1 MLNTS
6 AWREMDLRVLDE
18 LHLDTENVRLDNEDV
33 KVEADILADLFA
45 NEGALSLVAGIT
57 KVGFLTHELPIV
69 VKRRNKWVVVEGN
82 RRLAALKAMQNP
94 MLVPEYQARIKAL
107 TKGMPNLKALALV
120 RVKIAPNQ
128 EQANELIAALHTSNP
143 RRPWT
148 PARQAAFF
156 QAQINNGRSYAE
168 LRKRYP
174 TVDVQQFVFRSHV
187 LNLFAAVP
195 YDDPEL
201 RDFVATKGW
210 KRASST
216 LERIYQS
223 KEFLDLTGMTM
234 DEQGVFSTSLS
245 DARVKAV
252 ATVIVQGIKSNS
264 LNTRTINTVKSPR
277 FGALITELRVALG
290 QSAAPQQ
297 PGSATGGGAAP
308 TPPSG
313 GGRGAAGGGSGGTT
327 PAGGG
332 SGGTPPPGGGAGGNT
347 GGGTKP
353 LPPPKKQQYLHI
365 DLVVP
370 DAFPT
375 ALKRHLEELSVLD
388 LQRLPNTSY
397 LAMRAFLEKS
407 IKAFAE
413 CKEEVIT
420 PGGSG
425 SAGPGYVQLHQ
436 ALLWFEQ
443 YLEKNGPKPLVQP
456 TRKVRTGA
464 GRNWGSFSD
473 TKAAMDAANHNHH
486 FSVDPSDVIHLWD
499 SVEPLLRE
507 LLKP

>member
-1 MLNTS
+1 MLNTA
-6 AWREMDLRVLDE
+6 AWRDMDLRVLDE

-45 NEGALSLVAGIT
+45 NEGALSLVEGIT

-82 RRLAALKAMQNP
+82 RRIAALKAMQNP

-107 TKGMPNLKALALV
+107 IKGMPNLKALALV

-187 LNLFAAVP
+187 LNLFAKVP

-201 RDFVATKGW
+201 RDFVTTRGW

-223 KEFLDLTGMTM
+223 KEFLDLTGMAM
-234 DEQGVFSTSLS
+234 DDQGVFSTSLD
-245 DARVKAV
+245 DAQMKAV

-277 FGALITELRVALG
+277 FGALMTELRVALG
-290 QSAAPQQ
+290 ETPDRSPS
-297 PGSATGGGAAP
+297 GSPPGGGDAP
-308 TPPSG
+308 PAPGGGRGGSSGGTPSG
-313 GGRGAAGGGSGGTT
+313 GGSGEG
-327 PAGGG
+327 
-332 SGGTPPPGGGAGGNT
+332 PPPGGGAGSA
-347 GGGTKP
+347 GGAK
-353 LPPPKKQQYLHI
+353 PPPSSPKKKQQYLQI

-370 DAFPT
+370 DAYPT
-375 ALKRHLEELSVLD
+375 ALKRHLEELTLLEYPKV
-388 LQRLPNTSY
+388 PNTVY
-397 LAMRAFLEKS
+397 LAMRALLEKS

-413 CKEEVIT
+413 CKQEVIT
-420 PGGSG
+420 PGASAASG
-425 SAGPGYVQLHQ
+425 QGYVQLHH
-436 ALLWFEQ
+436 ALLWFEG
-443 YLEKNGPKPLVQP
+443 YLAKNGPKALVQP

-464 GRNWGSFSD
+464 GWNWGSFSD

-486 FSVDPSDVIHLWD
+486 YIVDPSEVLHLWD